1 MSITQPHEHPV
12 YLERP
17 PSSDLRDALEVILD
31 KGMVIDGY
39 VRVSLVGLEVLTVD
53 LRAVIASVDT
63 YLKFAEAM
71 ERHERGLED

>member
-1 MSITQPHEHPV
+1 MSVTQPQEHPI

-17 PSSDLRDALEVILD
+17 PSADLRDAIEAILD

-39 VRVSLVGLEVLTVD
+39 VRVSLVGLEILTVD

-71 ERHERGLED
+71 ERCTQD